1 LFRIVLDSPRFEYDT
16 LDRPIKLSY
25 PDGTMSKK
33 DDEDSANKILVWDE
47 NNHGMEYVYDAYG
60 NLVQI
65 VRGDTQAKTS
75 YEYDLSNA
83 INKIQSPLN
92 YQTTFGNDYLG
103 RRLSKKLPNGDSES
117 FSYDAN
123 SNLTQHTNY
132 ESKPIQ
138 TQYDALNRPLKEIYQ
153 DSQFNVNYEYDLGA
167 FALVECVEQNN
178 LALI

>member
-1 LFRIVLDSPRFEYDT
+1 
-16 LDRPIKLSY
+16 
-25 PDGTMSKK
+25 MSKK

-92 YQTTFGNDYLG
+92 FQTTFGNDLLG
-103 RRLSKKLPNGDSES
+103 RRLSKKLHNNDTEF

-123 SNLTQHTNY
+123 SNLIRHTNY

-138 TQYDALNRPLKEIYQ
+138 TQYDALNRPVKEIYQ